1 MAYITIGGLDHV
13 QGSAFSS
20 TLQCRI
26 VHSWELLDWISRTR
40 MDKIPCSFTNF
51 ITTPELSGPFHI
63 STDICHTQITEY
75 YRIFT
80 EDKTLLLS
88 VSSFL
93 SAWNI
98 FLIYPVRFL
107 PFRRYVSPDW
117 SFKGHISCADPTEM
131 IFYLLRSIPSAFLV
145 RSDDYSRGLKLDTLE
160 IITKWLQVSF
170 RECSRQTLQT

>member
-20 TLQCRI
+20 TPQCRI

-80 EDKTLLLS
+80 EDNTRLLS

-98 FLIYPVRFL
+98 FLIYSVRFL
-107 PFRRYVSPDW
+107 PFRPYVSPDW
-117 SFKGHISCADPTEM
+117 SFKGHISCALPTNFFFIYSEQFLQNSLYVPM
-131 IFYLLRSIPSAFLV
+131 ITP
-145 RSDDYSRGLKLDTLE
+145 KN
-160 IITKWLQVSF
+160 
-170 RECSRQTLQT
+170 